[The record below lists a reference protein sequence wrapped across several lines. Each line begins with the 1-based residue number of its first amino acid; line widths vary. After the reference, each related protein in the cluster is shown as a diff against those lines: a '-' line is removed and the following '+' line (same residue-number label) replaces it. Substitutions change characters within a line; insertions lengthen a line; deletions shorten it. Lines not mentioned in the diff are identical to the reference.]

1 MSDLGRL
8 GVIKKIGLLGGSL
21 ILGFH
26 LQACSQGGKVQ
37 GEKVIPGQDLPS
49 HVAKVY
55 KEEPQP
61 QPEIVTSFSEEPHEV
76 TEPPNPIKDNHPRV
90 VSVALNPPDRIYRG
104 VDITAI
110 PEGVDAD
117 GDQMSF
123 QYQWVINGEVSPTES
138 SAVLKGDRYKRGDKV
153 SVKVT
158 PFNGEGP
165 GEVYNPLPIIIP
177 NAPPKFTSSPPMEF
191 KSLTY
196 TYYVRAEDADG
207 DPIRF
212 SLTSAPAG
220 MTIDPETGSID
231 WKIGRG
237 DTGDHNIEVV
247 AEDGFGGKAFQKYTL
262 SITIP

>member
-1 MSDLGRL
+1 MGMIKEI
-8 GVIKKIGLLGGSL
+8 GVWGVWVILSL
-21 ILGFH
+21 HVL
-26 LQACSQGGKVQ
+26 ACSQGGKIQ
-37 GEKVIPGQDLPS
+37 GEKISPRQDPPS
-49 HVAKVY
+49 HAATLNR
-55 KEEPQP
+55 EEPQP
-61 QPEIVTSFSEEPHEV
+61 QPEIVTSLSEEANEV
-76 TEPPNPIKDNHPRV
+76 TEVVNLDKNNPPKI
-90 VSVALNPPDRIYRG
+90 VSVALSPPDRIYRG

-117 GDQMSF
+117 GDPMSF

-138 SAVLKGDRYKRGDKV
+138 SAVLKGDRYKRGDKL

-158 PFNGEGP
+158 ALDGEGP
-165 GEVYNPLPIIIP
+165 GEVYYPLPIIIP
-177 NAPPKFTSSPPMEF
+177 NAPPRFTSSPPMEF

-220 MTIDPETGSID
+220 MTIDPETGSMD
-231 WKIGRG
+231 WIIGRG
-237 DTGDHNIEVV
+237 DTGDHTIEVV